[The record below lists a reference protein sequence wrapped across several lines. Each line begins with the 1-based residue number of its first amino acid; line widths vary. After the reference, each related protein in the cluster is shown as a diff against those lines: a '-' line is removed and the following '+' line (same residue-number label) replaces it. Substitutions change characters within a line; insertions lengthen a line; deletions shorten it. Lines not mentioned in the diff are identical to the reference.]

1 MKLAEALIKR
11 SDYQIR
17 LEEIKIR
24 LNSNVLVQEG
34 DIPLERPY
42 ELIKDYK
49 KTLEEYEK
57 IVIKINKTNNETLLE
72 EGYTLADAL
81 TKRDVLLK
89 ERAMYQGIVQDGSL
103 RQDRYSRSE
112 IKYVVTVDIKDM
124 QKELDKI
131 SKKYRELDTLI
142 QSKNWMIDLI

>member
-17 LEEIKIR
+17 LEEIKTR

-34 DIPLERPY
+34 DIPLERPD

-89 ERAMYQGIVQDGSL
+89 ERAMYQGIVQDESL

-142 QSKNWMIDLI
+142 QSKNWIIDLI